1 MRMLLE
7 HNAIDDTAAATVRQS
22 QCVTGITQFV
32 QQGLSIFTFQF
43 FHSKSPE
50 IAPSLR
56 VRQSADSSTMA

>member
-1 MRMLLE
+1 MLE
-7 HNAIDDTAAATVRQS
+7 HNVIDDAATAIERQS

-56 VRQSADSSTMA
+56 VRQSANSSTMA